1 MVASRDCHKAS
12 ESSAVMDMNFSE
24 SECYQRN
31 EAIDRFG
38 GSLVNV
44 ILGALIL
51 WVGQTTFR
59 HAGLLAS
66 VDERFESTGHQFDA
80 VNTRHE
86 TLRQRVERVTSDTAE
101 RTRSRFTREDA
112 EKMAKR
118 ISELQDQH
126 ANLERLL
133 TERLTNLQL
142 KVIALE
148 TNGSNHQEL
157 GRLRSELEQLRT
169 NVAGRPT
176 TGFYRTANSA
186 ASLSPQY
193 LPPVTQRH

>member
-1 MVASRDCHKAS
+1 
-12 ESSAVMDMNFSE
+12 MDPEQF
-24 SECYQRN
+24 QRS

-80 VNTRHE
+80 INSRHE
-86 TLRQRVERVTSDTAE
+86 MLRLSIAE
-101 RTRSRFTREDA
+101 TETRTRSRFTREDA
-112 EKMAKR
+112 EKLAAR
-118 ISELQDQH
+118 IKELHGTQ
-126 ANLERLL
+126 AVLERQF
-133 TERLTNLQL
+133 TERVTNLQL

-148 TNGSNHQEL
+148 TSGNNHQEVAM
-157 GRLRSELEQLRT
+157 LRSEVERLRAHL
-169 NVAGRPT
+169 AGQQ
-176 TGFYRTANSA
+176 SA
-186 ASLSPQY
+186 AYYRAATSGATTVPQY
-193 LPPVTQRH
+193 LPPVTQNR

>member
-1 MVASRDCHKAS
+1 
-12 ESSAVMDMNFSE
+12 MDLNPNDPDSW
-24 SECYQRN
+24 QRN

-66 VDERFESTGHQFDA
+66 VDERFESVGHQFEATDS
-80 VNTRHE
+80 RHE
-86 TLRQRVERVTSDTAE
+86 MLRQRVERVTSDTAE

-112 EKMAKR
+112 EKMATR
-118 ISELQDQH
+118 IKELRDRH
-126 ANLERLL
+126 TNLERQFSQRL
-133 TERLTNLQL
+133 TELQL

-148 TNGSNHQEL
+148 THGSNHQEVAML
-157 GRLRSELEQLRT
+157 RDEVQRLRAQSGT
-169 NVAGRPT
+169 N
-176 TGFYRTANSA
+176 YRSVSA
-186 ASLSPQY
+186 AAKPTY
-193 LPPVTQRH
+193 LPPITQTR

>member
-1 MVASRDCHKAS
+1 
-12 ESSAVMDMNFSE
+12 MDMNVSE
-24 SECYQRN
+24 ADCYQRN

-80 VNTRHE
+80 IDGRLQM
-86 TLRQRVERVTSDTAE
+86 LRQQIAE
-101 RTRSRFTREDA
+101 TETRTRSRFTREDA
-112 EKMAKR
+112 EKMSGR
-118 ISELQDQH
+118 IKELESILSD
-126 ANLERLL
+126 LERQL
-133 TERLTNLQL
+133 TQRVTNLQL

-148 TNGSNHQEL
+148 TNGSNNQEL
-157 GRLRSELEQLRT
+157 AMLRTEVQRLRNSPPNTQSVGYYRQI
-169 NVAGRPT
+169 NAGTSPT
-176 TGFYRTANSA
+176 
-186 ASLSPQY
+186 Y
-193 LPPVTQRH
+193 LPPVTQNR

>member
-1 MVASRDCHKAS
+1 
-12 ESSAVMDMNFSE
+12 MDMNSTDPD
-24 SECYQRN
+24 CYQRS

-66 VDERFESTGHQFDA
+66 VHERFDGVSLQFNA
-80 VNTRHE
+80 VDSRHD
-86 TLRQRVERVTSDTAE
+86 TLRERLEQVTSQTTE

-112 EKMAKR
+112 DKMAQR
-118 ISELQDQH
+118 IKEIHEMHTD
-126 ANLERLL
+126 LERQLVDRV
-133 TERLTNLQL
+133 TSLQL

-148 TNGSNHQEL
+148 THGSDSQKVASLRAEVE
-157 GRLRSELEQLRT
+157 RLRARVVQQPTGYYSSASAT
-169 NVAGRPT
+169 TRPT
-176 TGFYRTANSA
+176 
-186 ASLSPQY
+186 Y
-193 LPPVTQRH
+193 LPPVTQHR